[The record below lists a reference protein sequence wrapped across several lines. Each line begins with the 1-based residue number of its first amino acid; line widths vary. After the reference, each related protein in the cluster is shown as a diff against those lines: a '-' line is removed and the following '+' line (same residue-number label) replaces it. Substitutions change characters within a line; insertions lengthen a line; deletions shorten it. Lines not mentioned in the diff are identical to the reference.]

1 MWLQMQRWRQTLFG
15 QLAIRW
21 ALWTILAALIGF
33 ATSFW
38 VLREASFERD
48 TERVQAES
56 IYLESMLSGSVNRFT
71 AQLRQF
77 SREPSVQAT
86 LLDSHGREQHIPQFM
101 RLSMPAEGDA
111 TAEKAA
117 NPGMAVLDYRGRT
130 LAQSGAINASAG
142 LQEAVQAVLTGDQPQ
157 ARFDAQST
165 LLVLAFPLQFPGTG
179 HTEGVVLGSLNLG
192 PALDS
197 LIARNGFRS
206 SAKLYLGNP
215 GMATRTGGAL
225 PEAQLALKLVP
236 PFASTTITLAL
247 QGSPERFRAEV
258 RQLLLWHAL
267 GASALLV
274 ALMLAAFFT
283 ARSVTWPIRAL
294 ADSVASRGDRQVAPP
309 VITASHAPQEV
320 QQLGQALNQAF
331 QQIESG
337 RAWLTLLERVMDS
350 AHDGITVVDALAP
363 DMPAI
368 YVNRAVERITGYNQ
382 HELLGRNMRIL
393 HQGESDQAELESLR
407 RALREGIPMTV
418 VLRNRRKDGSLYM
431 TELSL
436 APVRDG
442 DGRLTHFIG
451 IQNDVSARLNTQ
463 EQEAMSLKMEA
474 LGRLTG
480 GLAHD
485 FNNLLGIII
494 GNLDQTLAALPGSDA
509 SRERLQTALA
519 AALRGADVTRAM
531 LAVARRQPLERV
543 AVDVNERL
551 RELRPLIRNSVGARI
566 VLEEG
571 LCEGRAVATLDPNG
585 FDSVILNLVIN
596 ARDAMADGGRLTIGT
611 SIETVDRGRANNL
624 EPGCYVCVRIS
635 DTGVGMAS
643 DVAARA
649 FEPFFTTKPVG
660 KGTGFGL
667 STAYGFTR
675 QLGGGASLRTSLGKG
690 TQILLF
696 LPQAPLNVVP
706 PPPLPAASVPA
717 PAKAGLRLLVVDD
730 EPHLRTL
737 AAEWVGQLGYQATA
751 VASADEARRLM
762 ETEVFDM
769 LVTDIVM
776 PGALDGMEL
785 AVWAQARYPD
795 LRIMLATGYSERL
808 GSGSLPWPLLE
819 KPYRKADLARLL
831 DAAVRSRAF
840 SETQKV

>member
-1 MWLQMQRWRQTLFG
+1 MLLQLQRWRQTLFG
-15 QLAIRW
+15 QLAVRW
-21 ALWTILAALIGF
+21 ALWTILAALTGS
-33 ATSFW
+33 AASFW

-56 IYLESMLSGSVNRFT
+56 IYLESMLSGSVNRFM
-71 AQLRQF
+71 AQLRQV

-86 LLDSHGREQHIPQFM
+86 LLDSRGREQHIAQFM

-117 NPGMAVLDYRGRT
+117 NLGMAVLDYRGRT
-130 LAQSGAINASAG
+130 LAQSGVIQAPEAV
-142 LQEAVQAVLTGDQPQ
+142 QEAVRDVLRTDQPQ
-157 ARFDAQST
+157 VRFDAPSSQ
-165 LLVLAFPLQFPGTG
+165 LVMAFPLGFPGTG
-179 HTEGVVLGSLNLG
+179 HTEGVVLGSFNLG
-192 PALDS
+192 TALDS

-206 SAKLYLGNP
+206 SAKLHPVQP
-215 GMATRTGGAL
+215 GPALRTGGAL
-225 PEAQLALKLVP
+225 PEAQSSLKLLP
-236 PFASTTITLAL
+236 PFASTSITLAL
-247 QGSPERFRAEV
+247 QGSPERFRTEV

-267 GASALLV
+267 GASVLLV
-274 ALMLAAFFT
+274 ALMLAAFYT

-294 ADSVASRGDRQVAPP
+294 ADTVAKRGDRDDAAP
-309 VITASHAPQEV
+309 VITDSRAPLEV
-320 QQLGQALNQAF
+320 QQLGQAMNQAI

-368 YVNRAVERITGYNQ
+368 YVNRAVERITGYPAQ
-382 HELLGRNMRIL
+382 ELLGRNMRML
-393 HQGESDQAELESLR
+393 HQGESDQPELAAVR
-407 RALREGIPMTV
+407 RALREGIPSTV

-431 TELSL
+431 NELRL
-436 APVRDG
+436 APVRDS

-451 IQNDVSARLNTQ
+451 IQNDVSERLSTQ
-463 EQEAMSLKMEA
+463 EQQAMSLKMEA

-494 GNLDQTLAALPGSDA
+494 GNLDQTLAARSGSEA

-571 LCEGRAVATLDPNG
+571 WCDGQAVAILDPNG

-596 ARDAMADGGRLTIGT
+596 ARDAMPDGGRLTIDT
-611 SIETVDRGRANNL
+611 SIESVDEGRANDL
-624 EPGCYVCVRIS
+624 EPGRYVCVRIS

-649 FEPFFTTKPVG
+649 FEPFFTTKPAG

-675 QLGGGASLRTSLGKG
+675 QLGGGATLRTSLGKG
-690 TQILLF
+690 TQVLLF
-696 LPQAPLNVVP
+696 LPQAPRNVVP
-706 PPPLPAASVPA
+706 PPPPSPAEVPA
-717 PAKAGLRLLVVDD
+717 SARAGLRLLVVDD
-730 EPHLRTL
+730 EPHLRSL
-737 AAEWVGQLGYQATA
+737 AAEWVGQLGYQVTTSP
-751 VASADEARRLM
+751 SADEARRLM
-762 ETEVFDM
+762 EREAFDM

-776 PGALDGMEL
+776 PGELDGLGL
-785 AVWAQARYPD
+785 AMWAQERYPA

-808 GSGSLPWPLLE
+808 GSGSLPWPLLD

-831 DAAVRSRAF
+831 DAAVRTRATREALK
-840 SETQKV
+840 S